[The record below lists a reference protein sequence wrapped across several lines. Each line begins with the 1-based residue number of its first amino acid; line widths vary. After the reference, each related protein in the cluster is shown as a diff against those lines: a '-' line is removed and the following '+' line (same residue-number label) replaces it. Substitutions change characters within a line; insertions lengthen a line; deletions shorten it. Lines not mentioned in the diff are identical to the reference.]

1 MNHAS
6 DAASQPSSLS
16 SRLDFSLHATRGM
29 LYITFCMYR
38 WDDPAGT
45 ENGIQLATVPS
56 TMVRRVSQARAPVRA
71 TASGTITSPASATYA
86 PATTAVVA
94 ADGDGRCIVC
104 NGVTQHVCGRC
115 AAAVHTVAKGCGRSL
130 SGGDG
135 SNPNDLV
142 CVACWNSVKGASERH
157 SDSSD
162 SDGDSDSQ
170 KRYYADVLLDALYVA
185 LQIDI

>member
-1 MNHAS
+1 
-6 DAASQPSSLS
+6 
-16 SRLDFSLHATRGM
+16 
-29 LYITFCMYR
+29 MYR

-71 TASGTITSPASATYA
+71 TGTITSPASATNA
-86 PATTAVVA
+86 PATAVVA
-94 ADGDGRCIVC
+94 ADGDRRCIVC
-104 NGVTQHVCGRC
+104 NGVTQHVCARC
-115 AAAVHTVAKGCGRSL
+115 AAAVHTVAMGCGRSL
-130 SGGDG
+130 SGDDG

-142 CVACWNSVKGASERH
+142 CSACWNSAKGTSERH